1 MRNRQVATGNRSR
14 YEKRARLDPVRNHG
28 MLRPPQFLHAANPQR
43 RTSIPGN
50 LRSHLPQ
57 HHNEVRHFRLPRR
70 VFQHGLALRERRRHQ
85 NIFRPGHRNLLKHD
99 VRALQPPAFWRA
111 RLDVPVRSDNLRA
124 HLLQRLQVQIHR
136 PRPDR
141 ASPRQRYSRHSHSRH
156 QRPQRQDRRPHRLH
170 QFVRRL
176 RMVQTRRF
184 DYVIARRH
192 LRHGNLRVHER
203 QQLAHGDQVA
213 HLRDV
218 VQRHRFRRQQRRR
231 HHRQRRVLR
240 PADRHRP
247 PQRLPALD
255 QKFIHP
261 ASRVLA
267 LVAATL
273 CRHLSSSVSSLAASL
288 FSVSSVLILSSHS
301 PIAFLSSPLAAF
313 NFFLASDAP
322 TPNFNITS
330 ATLMSC
336 PAARRACSAADTFFP
351 LASTKIRRARSASFS
366 FVSIM
371 SIIKFSYT
379 CPRRAITA
387 VLSMFNTIFCDVPAF
402 NRVDP
407 VSTSGPT
414 SGAIT
419 ILASR
424 AAAIRRLDVT
434 ATVNAPRARANFI
447 AVTTYGVVPLAVT
460 PTTMSLR
467 VNFLSR
473 NSRSAFRMESSAPS
487 TAPVTARRP
496 PAINAST
503 TFGETPNVGGHSAA
517 SSTAIR
523 PLDPAPKYI
532 NRPPFR
538 IPLTIASTARA
549 IAVNSRPTTAA
560 TLRSSRFINRTI
572 SRAVMRSRF
581 LDAAFL
587 CSVNRCS
594 VSWRSCTRFL
604 AGDGI
609 AALYLC
615 AGACCEPAVPW
626 AHP

>member
-43 RTSIPGN
+43 RTSVPGN

-136 PRPDR
+136 PRPNR
-141 ASPRQRYSRHSHSRH
+141 ASPRQRNPRHSHSRH

-170 QFVRRL
+170 QLVRRL

-184 DYVIARRH
+184 DHVIARRY

-231 HHRQRRVLR
+231 HRRQRRILR

-255 QKFIHP
+255 QKLIHVV
-261 ASRVLA
+261 SRFLA
-267 LVAATL
+267 LVEATL
-273 CRHLSSSVSSLAASL
+273 CRHLSSSVSSLPLSSL
-288 FSVSSVLILSSHS
+288 CPLCFRISVTFVLILSSHS
-301 PIAFLSSPLAAF
+301 PIAFLNSPLTAF
-313 NFFLASDAP
+313 NFFLASTAP
-322 TPNFNITS
+322 PPSFSITS
-330 ATLMSC
+330 ATLMPC

-351 LASTKIRRARSASFS
+351 LASAKIRRARSASFS

-379 CPRRAITA
+379 CPSRAITA

-402 NRVDP
+402 NLVGP

-419 ILASR
+419 IFARR
-424 AAAIRRLDVT
+424 AAAIRRLHVT
-434 ATVNAPRARANFI
+434 ATVNAPRPRANFI
-447 AVTTYGVVPLAVT
+447 AASTYSVVPLAVT

-467 VNFLSR
+467 VNFISR

-496 PAINAST
+496 PAINACTS
-503 TFGETPNVGGHSAA
+503 FGETPNVGGHSAA

-523 PLDPAPKYI
+523 PLDPAP
-532 NRPPFR
+532 
-538 IPLTIASTARA
+538 T
-549 IAVNSRPTTAA
+549 
-560 TLRSSRFINRTI
+560 
-572 SRAVMRSRF
+572 
-581 LDAAFL
+581 
-587 CSVNRCS
+587 
-594 VSWRSCTRFL
+594 
-604 AGDGI
+604 
-609 AALYLC
+609 
-615 AGACCEPAVPW
+615 
-626 AHP
+626 

>member
-43 RTSIPGN
+43 RTSVPGN

-57 HHNEVRHFRLPRR
+57 HHNEVRHFRFPRR
-70 VFQHGLALRERRRHQ
+70 VFQHRLALRQRRRHQ
-85 NIFRPGHRNLLKHD
+85 NIFRPGHRNLLKYD

-111 RLDVPVRSDNLRA
+111 RLDVPVRSGDLRA

-141 ASPRQRYSRHSHSRH
+141 ASPRQRHARHSHPRH
-156 QRPQRQDRRPHRLH
+156 QRPQRQNRRPHRLH
-170 QFVRRL
+170 QLIRRL
-176 RMVQTRRF
+176 RMVQTRRL
-184 DYVIARRH
+184 DDVVTCRH
-192 LRHGNLRVHER
+192 LRHGNLCVHER

-213 HLRDV
+213 DLRDV
-218 VQRHRFRRQQRRR
+218 VQRHRFRRQQGRR
-231 HHRQRRVLR
+231 HHWQRRILR

-247 PQRLPALD
+247 SQRLPALN
-255 QKFIHP
+255 QEFIHSLSLCGP
-261 ASRVLA
+261 CRRRALA
-267 LVAATL
+267 RPFL
-273 CRHLSSSVSSLAASL
+273 L
-288 FSVSSVLILSSHS
+288 FSVSSASLISALVLSPHS
-301 PIAFLSSPLAAF
+301 PIAFLNSPLTAF
-313 NFFLASDAP
+313 NFFLASAAP
-322 TPNFNITS
+322 TPSFSITS
-330 ATLMSC
+330 ATRISC
-336 PAARRACSAADTFFP
+336 PVARRACSAADTLFP
-351 LASTKIRRARSASFS
+351 LASARIRNARSASFS

-379 CPRRAITA
+379 CPSRAITA

-402 NRVDP
+402 SRVDP

-419 ILASR
+419 IFASR

-447 AVTTYGVVPLAVT
+447 AATTYGVVPLAVT

-549 IAVNSRPTTAA
+549 IAVNSRPTAAA

-604 AGDGI
+604 AGDGM

>member
-1 MRNRQVATGNRSR
+1 MFRLAMRNRQVPAGKRSR
-14 YEKRARLDPVRNHG
+14 YQNSARLDPVRNHRV
-28 MLRPPQFLHAANPQR
+28 LRPAQSLHAANPER
-43 RTSIPGN
+43 RTSVPGN

-141 ASPRQRYSRHSHSRH
+141 ASPRQ
-156 QRPQRQDRRPHRLH
+156 
-170 QFVRRL
+170 
-176 RMVQTRRF
+176 
-184 DYVIARRH
+184 
-192 LRHGNLRVHER
+192 
-203 QQLAHGDQVA
+203 
-213 HLRDV
+213 
-218 VQRHRFRRQQRRR
+218 QRRC

-255 QKFIHP
+255 QKFVH
-261 ASRVLA
+261 AVSRFLA
-267 LVAATL
+267 LVEVTL
-273 CRHLSSSVSSLAASL
+273 CRHLSSSVSSLRFLSPLSSL
-288 FSVSSVLILSSHS
+288 CPLCFCISVTSVLVLSSHS
-301 PIAFLSSPLAAF
+301 PIAFLKSPLSTF
-313 NFFLASDAP
+313 NFFLASAAP
-322 TPNFNITS
+322 TPSFSITS
-330 ATLMSC
+330 ATLISC
-336 PAARRACSAADTFFP
+336 PAARRACSAADIFFP
-351 LASTKIRRARSASFS
+351 LASAKIRSARSASFS
-366 FVSIM
+366 FVSSM

-379 CPRRAITA
+379 CPSRAITA

-419 ILASR
+419 IFASR

-434 ATVNAPRARANFI
+434 ATVTAPRPRANFI
-447 AVTTYGVVPLAVT
+447 AATTYGVVPLAVT

-496 PAINAST
+496 PAINACT
-503 TFGETPNVGGHSAA
+503 AFGETPNVGGHSAA

-523 PLDPAPKYI
+523 PLDPAP
-532 NRPPFR
+532 
-538 IPLTIASTARA
+538 T
-549 IAVNSRPTTAA
+549 
-560 TLRSSRFINRTI
+560 
-572 SRAVMRSRF
+572 
-581 LDAAFL
+581 
-587 CSVNRCS
+587 
-594 VSWRSCTRFL
+594 
-604 AGDGI
+604 
-609 AALYLC
+609 
-615 AGACCEPAVPW
+615 
-626 AHP
+626 

>member
-1 MRNRQVATGNRSR
+1 MFRLAMRNRQVPAGNRSR
-14 YEKRARLDPVRNHG
+14 YQKSARLDPVRNHRV
-28 MLRPPQFLHAANPQR
+28 LRPAQSLHAANPER
-43 RTSIPGN
+43 RTSVPGN

-85 NIFRPGHRNLLKHD
+85 YVFRPGHRDLLKHD

-136 PRPDR
+136 PCPDR
-141 ASPRQRYSRHSHSRH
+141 APPRQRYSRHSHSRH
-156 QRPQRQDRRPHRLH
+156 QRPQRQNRRAHGLH
-170 QFVRRL
+170 QLVRRL

-184 DYVIARRH
+184 DHVIARRY

-231 HHRQRRVLR
+231 HRRQRRILR

-255 QKFIHP
+255 QKLIHVV
-261 ASRVLA
+261 SRFLA
-267 LVAATL
+267 LVEATL
-273 CRHLSSSVSSLAASL
+273 RRHLSSSVSSLPLSSL
-288 FSVSSVLILSSHS
+288 CPLCFRISVTFVLILSSHS
-301 PIAFLSSPLAAF
+301 PIAFLKSPLTAF
-313 NFFLASDAP
+313 NLFLASAAP
-322 TPNFNITS
+322 TPSFSITS
-330 ATLMSC
+330 ATRMPC

-351 LASTKIRRARSASFS
+351 LASAKIRSARSASFS

-379 CPRRAITA
+379 CPSRAITA

-419 ILASR
+419 IFASR
-424 AAAIRRLDVT
+424 PTGIRKFDVT
-434 ATVNAPRARANFI
+434 ATVVAPRLRANRS
-447 AVTTYGVVPLAVT
+447 APSTYGVVPLAAI
-460 PTTMSLR
+460 PTTTSFR
-467 VNFLSR
+467 VNFFAR
-473 NSRSAFRMESSAPS
+473 KSRSPFRDESSAPS
-487 TAPVTARRP
+487 TALVIARLP
-496 PAINAST
+496 PAIIACTS
-503 TFGETPNVGGHSAA
+503 FGEVPNVGGHSAA
-517 SSTAIR
+517 SSTPIR
-523 PLDPAPKYI
+523 PLEPAP
-532 NRPPFR
+532 
-538 IPLTIASTARA
+538 T
-549 IAVNSRPTTAA
+549 
-560 TLRSSRFINRTI
+560 
-572 SRAVMRSRF
+572 
-581 LDAAFL
+581 
-587 CSVNRCS
+587 
-594 VSWRSCTRFL
+594 
-604 AGDGI
+604 
-609 AALYLC
+609 
-615 AGACCEPAVPW
+615 
-626 AHP
+626 